1 MISKKRIVSLFIS
14 MSGQVTMIVQEI
26 SRLDFGRLAKER
38 NRKYKIQKILDA
50 LSTWYKVLYIV
61 FRLPFPLVQLI
72 STFTAIDSH

>member
-1 MISKKRIVSLFIS
+1 
-14 MSGQVTMIVQEI
+14 MSGQTTMIVQEI

-61 FRLPFPLVQLI
+61 FKLPFPLMQLI
-72 STFTAIDSH
+72 STFTAFDSH

>member
-1 MISKKRIVSLFIS
+1 
-14 MSGQVTMIVQEI
+14 MIVQEI

-61 FRLPFPLVQLI
+61 FTLPFPLVQLI

>member
-1 MISKKRIVSLFIS
+1 
-14 MSGQVTMIVQEI
+14 MSGQTIMIIQEI
-26 SRLDFGRLAKER
+26 DRLDFGRLAKEIS
-38 NRKYKIQKILDA
+38 RKYKIQKILDD

>member
-1 MISKKRIVSLFIS
+1 
-14 MSGQVTMIVQEI
+14 MIVQEI

-38 NRKYKIQKILDA
+38 NRKYKIQKILDD
-50 LSTWYKVLYIV
+50 LSAWYKVLYIV